1 MSHLRQ
7 IVHIYTRN
15 LKIHYFRMS
24 AMDTD
29 MITISRYITEQQR
42 KSGGSGEFTQL
53 TNGIVSGTSPYPNFT
68 SAPFHLTL
76 ISPYLNFNSEI

>member
-1 MSHLRQ
+1 MNSF
-7 IVHIYTRN
+7 TCN
-15 LKIHYFRMS
+15 SNYFRMS

-53 TNGIVSGTSPYPNFT
+53 TNGIVSGMNRSRVPADFFSIFSKLRGHPNHT
-68 SAPFHLTL
+68 V
-76 ISPYLNFNSEI
+76 

>member
-1 MSHLRQ
+1 MNSF
-7 IVHIYTRN
+7 TCN
-15 LKIHYFRMS
+15 SNYFRMS

-53 TNGIVSGTSPYPNFT
+53 TNGIVSGMNRSRVPADFFFSIFRKLRGHRNHTV
-68 SAPFHLTL
+68 
-76 ISPYLNFNSEI
+76 